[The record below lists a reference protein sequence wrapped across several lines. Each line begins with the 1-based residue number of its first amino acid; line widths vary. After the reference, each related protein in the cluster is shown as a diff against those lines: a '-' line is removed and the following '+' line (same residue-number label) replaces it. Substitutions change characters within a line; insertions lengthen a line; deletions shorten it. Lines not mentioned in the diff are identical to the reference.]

1 MINMRE
7 KGQKSV
13 KVTERCHNQLKYI
26 SKGSKLT
33 IGEFLD
39 ELVNEIFQNASSYP
53 NGFNVNFMTSISGS
67 YTMVQCL
74 GKNRLLTSG
83 KFLIPKSMTEPQ
95 KEMNCNLLED
105 AMTAKVVENAE
116 KIQVEKGMSFDSV
129 AKRMS
134 KRAKL
139 VKVVN

>member
-1 MINMRE
+1 MRT
-7 KGQKSV
+7 KGQKSI
-13 KVTERCHNQLKYI
+13 KVTERCHEQLKYI

-33 IGEFLD
+33 IGQFLD

-53 NGFNVNFMTSISGS
+53 NGFVINHMTSISGS

-74 GKNRLLTSG
+74 GKNRILQSG

-105 AMTAKVVENAE
+105 AMDAKSLENALS
-116 KIQVEKGMSFDSV
+116 IEKGQDFDSV
-129 AKRMS
+129 VQRLNS
-134 KRAKL
+134 VNKRAKTQ
-139 VKVVN
+139 KVVD